1 MAQIDLIAG
10 QHLQGTGGGYTQTN
24 TYAGGQLIFNAT
36 TDGYVDGVALSEVA
50 LLLVDLPA
58 EIAAAKISQLV
69 FSGSIEATGS
79 VGEAGV
85 DYLANSQLYQM
96 TLGLGGGLGGNFD
109 PDNEPAE
116 AAFVTITPHSN
127 GIARLFSNFT
137 VATDNVD
144 LSFDELTTGGV
155 LKIGFPT
162 SGFVFGEGYDF
173 TLTLSLA
180 TLEVVDADTP
190 DFWTNRNLTRELPL

>member
-10 QHLQGTGGGYTQTN
+10 QHLQGVAGGYTQTN

-36 TDGYVDGVALSEVA
+36 TDGYVDGVALSQA
-50 LLLVDLPA
+50 ILTLVDLPA

-69 FSGSIEATGS
+69 FSGSIEASGS
-79 VGEAGV
+79 VGQVGV
-85 DYLANSQLYQM
+85 DFIANSQLYQIM
-96 TLGLGGGLGGNFD
+96 MGLGGVFTGFTPD
-109 PDNEPAE
+109 PEGE
-116 AAFVTITPHSN
+116 FVTITPHPSD
-127 GIARLFSNFT
+127 ATVLFSNFI

-155 LKIGFPT
+155 LKIGFPAENPT
-162 SGFVFGEGYDF
+162 FGGGYDF
-173 TLTLSLA
+173 TLTLTEA
-180 TLEVVDADTP
+180 TLEVVDADTS

>member
-1 MAQIDLIAG
+1 MAVVDLIAG
-10 QHLQGTGGGYTQTN
+10 QHLAGTAVTGVAYTISNTYGGGQY
-24 TYAGGQLIFNAT
+24 IFNAASDEYA
-36 TDGYVDGVALSEVA
+36 DGGRLSEVV
-50 LLLVDLPA
+50 LWLVDLPA

-69 FSGSIEATGS
+69 FSGGIVASGS
-79 VGEAGV
+79 VGQSGV

-96 TLGLGGGLGGNFD
+96 TLFSFSFD
-109 PDNEPAE
+109 PNDEPE
-116 AAFVTITPHSN
+116 GEFVTITPHSN

-144 LSFDELTTGGV
+144 LSFDELTTGRV

-162 SGFVFGEGYDF
+162 EVFLFGGGFDF
-173 TLTLSLA
+173 TLTLTEA